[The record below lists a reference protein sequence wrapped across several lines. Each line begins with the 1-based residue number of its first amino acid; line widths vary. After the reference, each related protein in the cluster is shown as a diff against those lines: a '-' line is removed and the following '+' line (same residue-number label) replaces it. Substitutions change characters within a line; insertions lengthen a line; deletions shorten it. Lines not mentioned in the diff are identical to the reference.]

1 MPATTSRS
9 TPGFSV
15 QVAAFPTQAAAN
27 TFRESLAA
35 RGYDVRVWGT
45 EAPFRVRVGRFAT
58 RAEAGALAQELR
70 GKMIAKDAYVVE
82 AEVR

>member
-1 MPATTSRS
+1 MSSGRS
-9 TPGFSV
+9 APGYSV
-15 QVAAFPTQAAAN
+15 QVAAYPTEAAASK
-27 TFRESLAA
+27 FRETLAA

-58 RAEAGALAQELR
+58 RAEASALAQELR
-70 GKMIAKDAYVVE
+70 TKMIAKDAYVVE